1 MEKLKIEITTKSNC
15 LIGNQT
21 ESFSVGGVDQGT
33 TIDENGYPM
42 IPGSAIKGVL
52 RTIVREN
59 NKELKNIKKY
69 YNKVFKEIDSDYD
82 DNINFFKESGK
93 EKQAKIVKKLKEDLK
108 FYWLKDEDKVRAEYI
123 FGVEGINEL
132 PKLYFSDFR
141 VIKDENKKIKENYF
155 LIDSKTSISEENGD
169 LISNPRTYK
178 VVKPEVKF
186 EGEIYFKGFKR
197 EGIEEI
203 KEEIISMLNKFNENI
218 YFIGNSKS
226 RGYGRIFVD
235 INIKE
240 AK

>member
-42 IPGSAIKGVL
+42 IPGSAIKGAL

-59 NKELKNIKKY
+59 NGELENIKQF
-69 YNKVFKEIDSDYD
+69 YNEVFKEIDVDFD
-82 DNINFFKESGK
+82 ANIKFFEESGK
-93 EKQAKIVKKLKEDLK
+93 DKQAKIVKKLKNDLGL
-108 FYWLKDEDKVRAEYI
+108 YWTKDKEKVRAEYI
-123 FGVEGINEL
+123 FGVEGFNEL

-141 VIKDENKKIKENYF
+141 VIKDQNKQTKEDYF
-155 LIDSKTSISEENGD
+155 LIDSKTSIKEENGD

-186 EGEIYFKGFKR
+186 EGEIYFKGFKN
-197 EGIEEI
+197 EDIEEI
-203 KEEIISMLNKFNENI
+203 KEEIISMLNKFNNNL

-226 RGYGRIFVD
+226 RGYGRIEV
-235 INIKE
+235 KE
-240 AK
+240 VK